1 MSEGDGLV
9 LSYGSTVYSSTKTDG
24 DPKPA
29 PTSGLEE
36 SPNLWFGF
44 CILMN
49 PICSPLISIFT
60 FSNTLKV
67 PDDIVISTNFGTISG
82 IPLSR

>member
-1 MSEGDGLV
+1 MFKSFDVAEYVSEGAGLV

-36 SPNLWFGF
+36 SPNL
-44 CILMN
+44 
-49 PICSPLISIFT
+49 
-60 FSNTLKV
+60 
-67 PDDIVISTNFGTISG
+67 
-82 IPLSR
+82 